1 MQKETDVERRLR
13 KFRNRKSGDSNGW
26 KTPEGHTGRQA
37 AQEKQAQD
45 LYSDKTVAE
54 LKEEAKEKGIEG
66 YSTMNKAELI
76 EALKKN

>member
-1 MQKETDVERRLR
+1 MPKETDVERRLR

-26 KTPEGHTGRQA
+26 KTPEGHEGRQA
-37 AQEKQAQD
+37 SQEKQAQD